1 MKKVLAVCALFCL
14 SLPALATES
23 YSVLFKTRGDFQ
35 YVRDSVQSSIEGK
48 GLKINHTNLIAGML
62 ERTGK
67 DLGATKQILTNGE
80 QFEFCSATISRAMM
94 EADPHAITMCP
105 YIVSVYTI
113 PGDAN
118 VYVAYRKPITTGNP
132 ALKKALDNV
141 EKLLTEIIQ
150 DALL

>member
-1 MKKVLAVCALFCL
+1 MKKVLAICTLFCL
-14 SLPALATES
+14 SLPALAAES
-23 YSVLFKTRGDFQ
+23 YSVLFKTQGDFQ
-35 YVRDSVQSSIEGK
+35 YVRDSVESAIEGK

-67 DLGATKQILTNGE
+67 DLGMTKQILTNGE

-94 EADPHAITMCP
+94 EADPHAIVMCP
-105 YIVSVYTI
+105 YNLAVYTL

-118 VYVAYRKPITTGNP
+118 VYISYRKPPDTSNP
-132 ALKKALDNV
+132 ALKQALDDV

-150 DALL
+150 DAL